1 MYIYMYTRTHACTLY
16 IINVH
21 VYTFGLDK
29 RTTDPVQR
37 EDPTSSDSGC
47 QDIDSPPSIA
57 THNVRC
63 ELIHLG
69 GGGGGG
75 VKKREEGKGKERMV

>member
-1 MYIYMYTRTHACTLY
+1 MYI
-16 IINVH
+16 H

-63 ELIHLG
+63 ELIHLV